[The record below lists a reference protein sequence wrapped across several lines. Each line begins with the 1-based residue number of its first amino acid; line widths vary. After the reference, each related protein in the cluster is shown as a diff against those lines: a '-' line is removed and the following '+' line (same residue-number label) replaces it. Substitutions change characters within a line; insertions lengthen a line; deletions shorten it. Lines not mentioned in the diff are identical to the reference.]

1 MERWNIFAR
10 ELEDIL
16 ADHGLRLGQLDDRAF
31 IHREKVRRLRK
42 SLERPKCFPVLNPDE
57 MDEVIAAVPLNDY
70 EVLRLRAAIL
80 TAAIQETL
88 VERIDPEDAFIAAE
102 QIFPTIMMAMHRRSD
117 ETVGLARMR
126 GESTSG
132 DEEGEIDEVP
142 ELALVALD
150 RATKAL
156 HLGCDEQSDAAERRE
171 QLQRA
176 RAGFEAALVAFV
188 AAPEAARD
196 SAAWR
201 SWYAEARQGLSLAG
215 QSLQALGATDIPT

>member
-42 SLERPKCFPVLNPDE
+42 SLERPKSFPVLNPDE
-57 MDEVIAAVPLNDY
+57 MDEVIAVVPLNDY

-126 GESTSG
+126 GEGTSV
-132 DEEGEIDEVP
+132 DEEGEIDEVSEP
-142 ELALVALD
+142 ALVALD

-156 HLGCDEQSDAAERRE
+156 HLGRDAQSDAERRE

-176 RAGFEAALVAFV
+176 IAGFEAALRTFI
-188 AAPEAARD
+188 AAPEATRD

-201 SWYAEARQGLSLAG
+201 TWYAEAQQGLSLAG
-215 QSLQALGATDIPT
+215 QSLQALGATEIPT

>member
-42 SLERPKCFPVLNPDE
+42 SLERPKSFPVLNPDE
-57 MDEVIAAVPLNDY
+57 MDEVIAVVPLNDY

-80 TAAIQETL
+80 SAAIQETL

-126 GESTSG
+126 GESTSF
-132 DEEGEIDEVP
+132 DEEGEIDEVSEP
-142 ELALVALD
+142 ALVALD

-156 HLGCDEQSDAAERRE
+156 HLGRDAQSDAERRE

-176 RAGFEAALVAFV
+176 IAGFEAALRTFI
-188 AAPEAARD
+188 AAPEATRD

-201 SWYAEARQGLSLAG
+201 TWYAEAQQGLSLAG
-215 QSLQALGATDIPT
+215 QSLQALGATEIPT

>member
-42 SLERPKCFPVLNPDE
+42 SLERPKSFPVLNPDE
-57 MDEVIAAVPLNDY
+57 MDEVIAVVPLNDY

-88 VERIDPEDAFIAAE
+88 VERIDPEDASIAAE

-126 GESTSG
+126 GEGTSV
-132 DEEGEIDEVP
+132 DEEGEIDEVSEP
-142 ELALVALD
+142 ALVALD

-156 HLGCDEQSDAAERRE
+156 HLGRDAQSDAERRE

-176 RAGFEAALVAFV
+176 IAGFEVALRTFI
-188 AAPEAARD
+188 AAPEATRD

-201 SWYAEARQGLSLAG
+201 TWYAEAQGGISLAG
-215 QSLQALGATDIPT
+215 QSLQALGATGIPT

>member
-42 SLERPKCFPVLNPDE
+42 SLERPRSFPVLNPDE
-57 MDEVIAAVPLNDY
+57 MDEVIAVVPLNDY

-126 GESTSG
+126 GEGTSV
-132 DEEGEIDEVP
+132 DEEGEIDEVSEP
-142 ELALVALD
+142 ALVALD

-156 HLGCDEQSDAAERRE
+156 HLGRDAQSDAERRE

-176 RAGFEAALVAFV
+176 IAGFEAALGTFI
-188 AAPEAARD
+188 AAQEATRD

-201 SWYAEARQGLSLAG
+201 TWYAEAQQSLSLAG
-215 QSLQALGATDIPT
+215 QSLQAPGATEIPT

>member
-42 SLERPKCFPVLNPDE
+42 SLERPKSFPVLNPDE
-57 MDEVIAAVPLNDY
+57 MDEVIAAASLDDY

-126 GESTSG
+126 GESTSV
-132 DEEGEIDEVP
+132 DEEGEVDEVP
-142 ELALVALD
+142 EPALVALD

-156 HLGCDEQSDAAERRE
+156 HLGLDAPQSDAERRE
-171 QLQRA
+171 QLRRA
-176 RAGFEAALVAFV
+176 KASFEAALDSFI
-188 AAPEAARD
+188 AAPEATRD
-196 SAAWR
+196 SPAWNA
-201 SWYAEARQGLSLAG
+201 WYTEAQRGLVLVG
-215 QSLQALGATDIPT
+215 QSLLGAGNHEL